1 MKRKKEIDQTIKD
14 LEVLKET
21 NQELKKK
28 LDGARCRI
36 RNLEC
41 DAVTIRQ
48 KMQTFVEKSNHDDL
62 LINEQ
67 RVSSISWNKVIFIY
81 LILTFIGIL
90 VKMKS
95 RTNSVT
101 FII

>member
-1 MKRKKEIDQTIKD
+1 MKRKKETDQA
-14 LEVLKET
+14 LKELNAIKEE

-41 DAVTIRQ
+41 DSTTVRQ

-62 LINEQ
+62 LIAEQ
-67 RVSSISWNKVIFIY
+67 RVSLTSHIFLLLLSYSILY
-81 LILTFIGIL
+81 LLF
-90 VKMKS
+90 
-95 RTNSVT
+95 
-101 FII
+101 

>member
-1 MKRKKEIDQTIKD
+1 MLISNLYCQVIREIEIKRKKEVEQAMKD
-14 LEVLKET
+14 LESLKEE

-28 LDGARCRI
+28 LDGAKCRI

-41 DAVTIRQ
+41 DALLIRQ

-67 RVSSISWNKVIFIY
+67 RVTLVIFVASNY
-81 LILTFIGIL
+81 LPL
-90 VKMKS
+90 
-95 RTNSVT
+95 
-101 FII
+101 